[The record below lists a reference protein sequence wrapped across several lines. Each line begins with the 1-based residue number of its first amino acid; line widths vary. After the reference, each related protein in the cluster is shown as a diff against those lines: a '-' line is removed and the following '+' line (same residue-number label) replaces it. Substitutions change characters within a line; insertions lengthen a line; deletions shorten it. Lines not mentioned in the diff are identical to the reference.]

1 MLTIAMIK
9 VARLFILPVLVT
21 SGDQWETAPRFSAL
35 SLLGIVDSPECLDLL
50 LQHGAKVNS
59 QDLKINTPAMV
70 ACFFNKP
77 RLLTTLIR
85 ANADLLV
92 RNNEGKPYQTF
103 LLHSLFV
110 SRYVGKDALDVATE
124 KEFDECKDIVSKAL
138 EKRDLKPTSKPNSQK
153 QAEEPQ
159 KTNAKR

>member
-1 MLTIAMIK
+1 
-9 VARLFILPVLVT
+9 
-21 SGDQWETAPRFSAL
+21 
-35 SLLGIVDSPECLDLL
+35 
-50 LQHGAKVNS
+50 
-59 QDLKINTPAMV
+59 MV

-92 RNNEGKPYQTF
+92 RNNEGKLSRPF
-103 LLHSLFV
+103 LLHSVFRHL
-110 SRYVGKDALDVATE
+110 GKDALDVATE

-138 EKRDLKPTSKPNSQK
+138 EKRDLKPTSKPSTQK

-159 KTNAKR
+159 KTNTKR